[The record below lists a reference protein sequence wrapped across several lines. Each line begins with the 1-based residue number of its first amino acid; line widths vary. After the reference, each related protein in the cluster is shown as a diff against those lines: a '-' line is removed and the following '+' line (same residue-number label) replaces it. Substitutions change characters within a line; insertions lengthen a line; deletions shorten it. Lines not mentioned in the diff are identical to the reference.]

1 MPFTQPTAQPTDAHT
16 SINGNSFHYR
26 DWGGEGQPVALVHG
40 LASNCRIWDLVAPIL
55 SRRFRVVAL
64 DQRGHGESFKPDTG
78 YDFATVTADLRG
90 FLGILG
96 IENPIIVGH
105 SWGADVALEYAIN
118 YPASVR
124 GICFVDGGTIDISGQ
139 PGATLEAAKERMAPP
154 LWTGVTL
161 DAFRSRIRSR
171 RPSSLNWGDD
181 TPAIEQIVLANFD
194 INDDGTIVSRLSR
207 ENHFRIIEAL
217 WEHKPFELYPRVGCP
232 VLLMPCRQSDPSPE
246 ARRWRREEAIA
257 RAEELLPISK
267 TVWMEDSIHDVPLQ
281 RPELVADTIGG
292 HIEGG
297 FFG

>member
-1 MPFTQPTAQPTDAHT
+1 MPAQPTDAHT
-16 SINGNSFHYR
+16 SVNGNAFHYR
-26 DWGGEGQPVALVHG
+26 DWGGDGQPIALVHG

-55 SRRFRVVAL
+55 SRSFRVVAL
-64 DQRGHGESFKPDTG
+64 DQRGHGESFKPDSG
-78 YDFATVTADLRG
+78 YDFATATADLRG
-90 FLGILG
+90 FLDVLG

-118 YPASVR
+118 YPGQAR
-124 GICFVDGGTIDISGQ
+124 GICFVDGGTIDISSQ

-161 DAFRSRIRSR
+161 ESFRSRIRSR
-171 RPSSLNWGDD
+171 RIGGDD

-194 INDDGTIVSRLSR
+194 INDDGTIASRLTR

-217 WEHKPFELYPRVGCP
+217 WEHKPFDLYPQLDCP
-232 VLLMPCRQSDPSPE
+232 ILLMPCRQNNPSPE

-257 RAEELLPISK
+257 RAEKLIPEAK

-281 RPELVADTIGG
+281 RPALVASTISD
-292 HIEGG
+292 HIANG
-297 FFG
+297 FFGSGN

>member
-1 MPFTQPTAQPTDAHT
+1 MPTIQPTDAHT
-16 SINGNSFHYR
+16 SVNGNSFHYR
-26 DWGGEGQPVALVHG
+26 DWGGEGQPVVLVHG

-55 SRRFRVVAL
+55 SQRFRVVAI

-78 YDFATVTADLRG
+78 YDFATVSADLRG
-90 FLGILG
+90 FLDVLG
-96 IENPIIVGH
+96 ISNPVIVGH
-105 SWGADVALEYAIN
+105 SWGGDVALEYAVN
-118 YPASVR
+118 YPGSAR
-124 GICFVDGGTIDISGQ
+124 GLCFVDGGTIDISSQ

-171 RPSSLNWGDD
+171 RIGGDD

-194 INDDGTIVSRLSR
+194 INDDGTIASRLSR

-217 WEHKPFELYPRVGCP
+217 WDHKPFDLYPQVGCP
-232 VLLMPCRQSDPSPE
+232 VLLMPARQNNPSPE
-246 ARRWRREEAIA
+246 SRRWRREESIA
-257 RAEELLPISK
+257 RAQKLLPTAK

-281 RPELVADTIGG
+281 RPALVAATITD
-292 HIEGG
+292 HITNR